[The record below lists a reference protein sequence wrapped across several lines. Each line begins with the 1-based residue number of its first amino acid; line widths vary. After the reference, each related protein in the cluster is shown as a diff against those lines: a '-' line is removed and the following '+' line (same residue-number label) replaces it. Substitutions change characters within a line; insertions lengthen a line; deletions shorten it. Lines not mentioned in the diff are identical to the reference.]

1 MKEVVKHPMRW
12 LALNP
17 GDWADVY
24 YRGTIEEKAA
34 VLDDIVETL
43 LKNQEPK
50 ILYNKIIVARSH
62 DYYNDLIARR
72 KKRSEQG
79 SEIYKKQNKELKEL
93 KETLGISK
101 APSLFD
107 DVKTAEQPTR
117 EQALQFAESIGAI
130 LANDWYDWCVENNW
144 HDKSQKPINNW
155 KRALRAY
162 EERKNPDF
170 KPPPETA
177 QQQED
182 NQ

>member
-1 MKEVVKHPMRW
+1 MKEITKHPMRW

-50 ILYNKIIVARSH
+50 ILHNKIIVARSH
-62 DYYNDLIARR
+62 DYYNDLISKR

-79 SEIYKKQNKELKEL
+79 AEIFKKQKTELNKL
-93 KETLGISK
+93 KETLGIAP

-107 DVKTAEQPTR
+107 DVKPREQPSR
-117 EQALQFAESIGAI
+117 EEALQFAESIGATFG
-130 LANDWYDWCVENNW
+130 NEWYDWCVENNW
-144 HDKSQKPINNW
+144 IDKSNRPINNW

-162 EERKNPDF
+162 EEKMNPDF
-170 KPPPETA
+170 TPPETA
-177 QQQED
+177 QQQE
-182 NQ
+182 NEQ